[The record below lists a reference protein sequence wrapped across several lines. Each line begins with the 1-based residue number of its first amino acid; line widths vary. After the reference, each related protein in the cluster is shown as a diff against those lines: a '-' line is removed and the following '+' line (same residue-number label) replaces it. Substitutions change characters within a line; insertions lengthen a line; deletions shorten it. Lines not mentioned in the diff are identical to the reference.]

1 MRPFQQKLNTVFLTV
16 LSLPCTAMGF
26 ALSVQI
32 AALSWIMSE
41 KYGLAIHDVGLVW
54 AAGPIAGILGQPI
67 VGLISDKV
75 WFWGGRRKPFIWI
88 GGVLTALALLALP
101 NIDLIA
107 SGLGL
112 EGILGVAMMV
122 TLVLDLSINISFN
135 PTRSIIADVT
145 PDDHRRT
152 RAFTWMQAIS
162 GSFGVLAY
170 LLGITA
176 GNIALIYVGSGL
188 VLLFSL
194 LPPLLVE
201 EPRHLESASDAAA
214 DAASPPA
221 SAWQIFGTLRP
232 LAGFLL
238 YAVYHFVREVMHRS
252 GGGEAEHGAAAEP
265 AAAGLSAFGAYG
277 VEIAAVALTA
287 VLLIDTFRRPDAEA
301 SGTGAFRKILAAHA
315 FTWLGIQ
322 TMFVFMFAWLR
333 QHFPDTDERQLGQQ
347 IGWSFFT
354 LNAVAA
360 VLPALVLEPL
370 ARSIPRIALHRACIA
385 SMALGFVLLLYFGHS
400 PLAIYVL
407 MGLLGVGWASTISL
421 VFAIMS
427 NKARGERMGLFMG
440 LFNLSVVLPQL
451 TVSLGIGRLVSDA
464 PDKDIIFW
472 IAAGALGVS
481 ALLWGLIP
489 KGRVCLKLS
498 TT

>member
-1 MRPFQQKLNTVFLTV
+1 MRPFQEKLNTAFLSI
-16 LSLPCTAMGF
+16 LSLPTTAMGF

-88 GGVLTALALLALP
+88 GGTLTALALLALP
-101 NIDLIA
+101 NIDRIA
-107 SGLGL
+107 AGFGL

-122 TLVLDLSINISFN
+122 MLVLDLSINISFN

-152 RAFTWMQAIS
+152 RAFTWAQGIS

-170 LLGITA
+170 LIGITA
-176 GNIALIYVGSGL
+176 GNIALIYIGAVL
-188 VLLFSL
+188 VLVFSIV
-194 LPPLLVE
+194 PPLFIT
-201 EPRHLESASDAAA
+201 EPRQLQSSINPDAEKGVA
-214 DAASPPA
+214 PA
-221 SAWQIFGTLRP
+221 SAAQVFSSLRP

-238 YAVYHFVREVMHRS
+238 YAIYQFIQEIMRRS
-252 GGGEAEHGAAAEP
+252 GGGQVATEGP
-265 AAAGLSAFGAYG
+265 QNYT
-277 VEIAAVALTA
+277 VEIAAAALTA
-287 VLLIDTFRRPDAEA
+287 VLLFDTFRRKDSEGA
-301 SGTGAFRKILAAHA
+301 GTGAFRKILAAHA

-322 TMFVFMFAWLR
+322 TMFVYMFVWLR
-333 QHFPDTDERQLGQQ
+333 QNFPDTDEKQLGQQ

-354 LNAVAA
+354 LNVVGAL
-360 VLPALVLEPL
+360 LPGLLLEPL
-370 ARSIPRIALHRACIA
+370 ARRYSRITIHRACIA
-385 SMALGFVLLLYFGHS
+385 SMSIGYVLLLLVGNTPIS
-400 PLAIYVL
+400 IYLVMAVL
-407 MGLLGVGWASTISL
+407 GIGWASTISL

-427 NKARGERMGLFMG
+427 NKAQGERMGLFMG
-440 LFNLSVVLPQL
+440 LFNLAVVLPQL

-464 PDKDIIFW
+464 PNKDLIFW
-472 IAAGALGVS
+472 IAAVS
-481 ALLWGLIP
+481 LAISAFLWGLIP
-489 KGRVCLKLS
+489 KGKPDAAR
-498 TT
+498 